1 MADDL
6 LTIGALARQARR
18 RASSIRYY
26 EQIGLLPE
34 PVRSGGQRRY
44 SRGWLKVLA
53 VIDVAKRAGLSL
65 DQIKAVVAAAPAG
78 RQAVAPAGGQAAG
91 ERAVGELRRVAAER
105 LPSAAAELE
114 RARLAV
120 AWLEKAS
127 ACQCPTLTE
136 CPLFAG

>member
-6 LTIGALARQARR
+6 LTISALARQARR
-18 RASSIRYY
+18 RPSSIRYY

-44 SRGWLKVLA
+44 SRRWLKVLA
-53 VIDVAKRAGLSL
+53 VIDIAKRAGLSL
-65 DQIKAVVAAAPAG
+65 DQIKGLVAAAPADG
-78 RQAVAPAGGQAAG
+78 PVAG
-91 ERAVGELRRVAAER
+91 EKAVGELRRVAAER

-114 RARLAV
+114 RARHVV

-127 ACQCPTLTE
+127 SCQCPTLTE